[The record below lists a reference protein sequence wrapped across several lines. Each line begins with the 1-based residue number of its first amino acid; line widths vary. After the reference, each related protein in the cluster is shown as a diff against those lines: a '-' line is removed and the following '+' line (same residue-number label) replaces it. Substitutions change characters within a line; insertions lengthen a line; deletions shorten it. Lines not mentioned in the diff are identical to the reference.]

1 MECVLPYFFPALAP
15 FACRNSYGRANSG
28 KREARWKKE
37 ETRKGWPDIFA
48 KKHFTRSALR
58 NAFRAAC
65 EITISLAVTKLMLLQ
80 FSQPFLFSSLLFSSL
95 LFSSLLFFLTSD
107 ITFFTFFLLSSY
119 FLFRFSFF
127 FVSMEGW
134 LNHVGYS
141 RSGKRGDEWIYS
153 SNATLACK

>member
-65 EITISLAVTKLMLLQ
+65 EITISLAVTKLMPLQ

-95 LFSSLLFFLTSD
+95 LFSSLLPDIRHHLFHFFSTL
-107 ITFFTFFLLSSY
+107 II
-119 FLFRFSFF
+119 LFVSFF
-127 FVSMEGW
+127 FFLCFYGGLVKSRW
-134 LNHVGYS
+134 LLAVGKT
-141 RSGKRGDEWIYS
+141 RRWVD
-153 SNATLACK
+153 L

>member
-65 EITISLAVTKLMLLQ
+65 EITISLAVTKLMPLQ

-95 LFSSLLFFLTSD
+95 LPDIRHHLFHFFFYSHH
-107 ITFFTFFLLSSY
+107 TFCFV
-119 FLFRFSFF
+119 FLFPLFLWR
-127 FVSMEGW
+127 
-134 LNHVGYS
+134 VG
-141 RSGKRGDEWIYS
+141 
-153 SNATLACK
+153 

>member
-80 FSQPFLFSSLLFSSL
+80 SSQPFLFSSLLLDIRHPNLFYFFFFSTL
-95 LFSSLLFFLTSD
+95 IIFFV
-107 ITFFTFFLLSSY
+107 
-119 FLFRFSFF
+119 SFF
-127 FVSMEGW
+127 FFLCFYGELVKPRW
-134 LNHVGYS
+134 L
-141 RSGKRGDEWIYS
+141 
-153 SNATLACK
+153 LAVRETRR

>member
-80 FSQPFLFSSLLFSSL
+80 SSQPFLFSSLLLDIRHPNLFYFFFSTL
-95 LFSSLLFFLTSD
+95 IIFF
-107 ITFFTFFLLSSY
+107 
-119 FLFRFSFF
+119 FRFSFS
-127 FVSMEGW
+127 FVSMESW

>member
-58 NAFRAAC
+58 NAVRAAC

-80 FSQPFLFSSLLFSSL
+80 SSQPFLFSSLLPDIRHPNL
-95 LFSSLLFFLTSD
+95 LYFF
-107 ITFFTFFLLSSY
+107 FFLLSSY
-119 FLFRFSFF
+119 FLFRFSFS
-127 FVSMEGW
+127 FVSMESW

>member
-80 FSQPFLFSSLLFSSL
+80 SSQPFLFSSLLLDIRHPNLFYFFFSTL
-95 LFSSLLFFLTSD
+95 IIFFV
-107 ITFFTFFLLSSY
+107 
-119 FLFRFSFF
+119 SFF
-127 FVSMEGW
+127 FFLCFYGELVKPRW
-134 LNHVGYS
+134 L
-141 RSGKRGDEWIYS
+141 
-153 SNATLACK
+153 LAVRETRR

>member
-80 FSQPFLFSSLLFSSL
+80 SSQPFLFSSLLLDIRHPNLFYFFFFSTL
-95 LFSSLLFFLTSD
+95 
-107 ITFFTFFLLSSY
+107 II
-119 FLFRFSFF
+119 FF
-127 FVSMEGW
+127 FVFLFPLFLW
-134 LNHVGYS
+134 RVG
-141 RSGKRGDEWIYS
+141 
-153 SNATLACK
+153 

>member
-80 FSQPFLFSSLLFSSL
+80 SSQPFLFSSLLLDIRHPNLFYFFFSTL
-95 LFSSLLFFLTSD
+95 IIFFV
-107 ITFFTFFLLSSY
+107 
-119 FLFRFSFF
+119 SFF
-127 FVSMEGW
+127 FFLCFYGELVKSRW
-134 LNHVGYS
+134 L
-141 RSGKRGDEWIYS
+141 
-153 SNATLACK
+153 LAVRETRR

>member
-58 NAFRAAC
+58 NAVRAAC

-80 FSQPFLFSSLLFSSL
+80 SSQLFLFSSLLPDIRHPNLLYFFFSTL
-95 LFSSLLFFLTSD
+95 IIFFV
-107 ITFFTFFLLSSY
+107 
-119 FLFRFSFF
+119 SFF
-127 FVSMEGW
+127 FFLCFYGELVKSRW
-134 LNHVGYS
+134 LLAVGET
-141 RSGKRGDEWIYS
+141 RR
-153 SNATLACK
+153 

>member
-37 ETRKGWPDIFA
+37 ETCKGWPDIFA

-80 FSQPFLFSSLLFSSL
+80 SSQPFLLSSLLLDIRHPNLFYFFFFSTL
-95 LFSSLLFFLTSD
+95 
-107 ITFFTFFLLSSY
+107 II
-119 FLFRFSFF
+119 FF
-127 FVSMEGW
+127 FVFLFPLFLW
-134 LNHVGYS
+134 RVG
-141 RSGKRGDEWIYS
+141 
-153 SNATLACK
+153 

>member
-80 FSQPFLFSSLLFSSL
+80 SSQPFLFSSLLL
-95 LFSSLLFFLTSD
+95 DIRHPNLFYF
-107 ITFFTFFLLSSY
+107 FFLLSSY
-119 FLFRFSFF
+119 FLFRFSFS
-127 FVSMEGW
+127 FVSMESW

>member
-80 FSQPFLFSSLLFSSL
+80 SSQPFLLSSLLLDIRHPNLFYFFFSTL
-95 LFSSLLFFLTSD
+95 IIFFV
-107 ITFFTFFLLSSY
+107 
-119 FLFRFSFF
+119 SFF
-127 FVSMEGW
+127 FFLCFYGELVKSRW
-134 LNHVGYS
+134 L
-141 RSGKRGDEWIYS
+141 
-153 SNATLACK
+153 LAVRETRR

>member
-80 FSQPFLFSSLLFSSL
+80 SSQPFLSSSLLLDIRHPNLFYFFFSTL
-95 LFSSLLFFLTSD
+95 IIFFV
-107 ITFFTFFLLSSY
+107 
-119 FLFRFSFF
+119 SFF
-127 FVSMEGW
+127 FFLCFYGELVKSRW
-134 LNHVGYS
+134 L
-141 RSGKRGDEWIYS
+141 
-153 SNATLACK
+153 LAVRETRR

>member
-80 FSQPFLFSSLLFSSL
+80 SSQPFLFSSLLL
-95 LFSSLLFFLTSD
+95 DIRHPNLFYFF
-107 ITFFTFFLLSSY
+107 FFYSHHIFCFV
-119 FLFRFSFF
+119 FLFPLFLWR
-127 FVSMEGW
+127 
-134 LNHVGYS
+134 VG
-141 RSGKRGDEWIYS
+141 
-153 SNATLACK
+153 